1 MRDVYIIGAGMTIFG
16 RHLAESHTAL
26 TQASVRAALADAVAS
41 PKDIGLAV
49 YANVVQGLM
58 ANEHVVPGEF
68 ALRPLGFSGI
78 QSMHVENA
86 CASSS
91 TAFQVAFNYI
101 RTGLA
106 DVALVVGTEKL
117 YHEDREKRFAVFNQ
131 PCDLEQA
138 RLYLELIRDRLVEAP
153 GATGTTGDEPRSVLM
168 DSYAAQARLHMTL
181 FGTTQRQLA
190 AIAAKNHIHSR
201 YNPLSQYQKPMSVEE
216 VLAAR
221 AVSWPLTTPMCAPIS
236 DGSSAMVLCARDN
249 LARFPDAFP
258 IRILA
263 SVLRSG
269 SDREPDDYEHH
280 VSRLASQ
287 AAYEIAGVGPDEMSL
302 AEVHDAS
309 SFGEILQTEAL
320 GLCPIGEAGPM
331 GEAGDTTVGGRIPVN
346 TSGGLVSKG
355 HPLAATGLGQLYEL
369 VTQLRGRAGRG
380 QVADARFAVA
390 ENSGGFIGVEDAV
403 SCVTVLAK
411 D

>member
-1 MRDVYIIGAGMTIFG
+1 MRDVYIIGAGMTTFG
-16 RHLAESHTAL
+16 RHLAQSHTAL
-26 TQASVRAALADAVAS
+26 TQESVRAALADAVAS
-41 PKDIGLAV
+41 PKDIGLAI

-91 TAFQVAFNYI
+91 TAFQVAYNYI

-138 RLYLELIRDRLVEAP
+138 RLFLERIRDRLADAPEA
-153 GATGTTGDEPRSVLM
+153 AGDEPRSVLM

-190 AIAAKNHIHSR
+190 AIAAKNHDHSQH
-201 YNPLSQYQKPMSVEE
+201 NPLSQYQKTMSVEE
-216 VLAAR
+216 VLSAR
-221 AVSWPLTTPMCAPIS
+221 TVSWPLTTPMCAPIS
-236 DGSSAMVLCARDN
+236 DGSSAMVLCASDN
-249 LARFPDAFP
+249 LSRFPDAFP

-269 SDREPDDYEHH
+269 SSREPDDYAHH
-280 VSRLASQ
+280 VSRLASR
-287 AAYEIAGVGPDEMSL
+287 AAYEIAGVGPEEMSL

-331 GEAGDTTVGGRIPVN
+331 GEAGETTLGGRIPVN

-355 HPLAATGLGQLYEL
+355 HPLAATGLGQLHEL
-369 VTQLRGRAGRG
+369 VTQLRGRAGGR
-380 QVADARFAVA
+380 QVADARFALA
-390 ENSGGFIGVEDAV
+390 ENSGGFVGVEDAV
-403 SCVTVLAK
+403 SCVTVLARQ
-411 D
+411 

>member
-1 MRDVYIIGAGMTIFG
+1 MRDVYIIGAGMTKFG

-68 ALRPLGFSGI
+68 ALRPLGISGI

-86 CASSS
+86 CASSTS
-91 TAFQVAFNYI
+91 ALQVAYSYI
-101 RTGLA
+101 RTGLV

-138 RLYLELIRDRLVEAP
+138 RSYLELIRDRLLEAP
-153 GATGTTGDEPRSVLM
+153 EATGDEPRSVLM
-168 DSYAAQARLHMTL
+168 DSYAAQARLHMSL

-190 AIAAKNHIHSR
+190 AIAAKNHKHSEH
-201 YNPLSQYQKPMSVEE
+201 NPLAQYQKPMSVEE

-221 AVSWPLTTPMCAPIS
+221 TVSWPLTTPMCAPIS
-236 DGSSAMVLCARDN
+236 DGSSAMVLCAREN
-249 LARFPDAFP
+249 LGRFPDAFP
-258 IRILA
+258 IRIRA

-280 VSRLASQ
+280 VTRLASR
-287 AAYEIAGVGPDEMSL
+287 AAYEIAGVGPEDMSL

-320 GLCPIGEAGPM
+320 GLCPIGEGGRI
-331 GEAGDTTVGGRIPVN
+331 GEAGETTRGGRIPVN

-369 VTQLRGRAGRG
+369 VTQLRGRAGMR
-380 QVADARFAVA
+380 QVPDARFAIA

-411 D
+411 E